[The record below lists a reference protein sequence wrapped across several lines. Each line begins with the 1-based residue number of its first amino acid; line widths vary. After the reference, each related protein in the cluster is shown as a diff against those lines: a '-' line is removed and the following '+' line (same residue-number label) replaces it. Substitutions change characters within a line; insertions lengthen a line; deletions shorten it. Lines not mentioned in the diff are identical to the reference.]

1 MYAYEK
7 WRMNMVRVLLTIA
20 ALALRAPVGEIFGD
34 VRLGEKYLTDMP
46 VQLKCGDEIVKG
58 TTDKSGSF
66 RLASKG
72 SGKCAFSITY
82 DKQTPSVEVVVF
94 EKPARYRLVIEAK
107 EGNYVLKRV

>member
-1 MYAYEK
+1 MF
-7 WRMNMVRVLLTIA
+7 RILLTIA
-20 ALALRAPVGEIFGD
+20 AFSFRAPVGEIFGD
-34 VRLGEKYLTDMP
+34 VRLGEKYLADMP

-66 RLASKG
+66 RLAAKA

-94 EKPARYRLVIEAK
+94 EKPARYRLIVEAK
-107 EGNYVLKRV
+107 DDAYVLKRV